1 MHQVMPLPIQNVK
14 VVTKRGNGLALTLT
28 EELHLIGASEG
39 SEVLVEAD
47 GEKVSIRRVHE
58 QQ

>member
-14 VVTKRGNGLALTLT
+14 AVTKRGNGLALALT
-28 EELHLIGASEG
+28 DELHLIGANEG
-39 SEVLVEAD
+39 SEVMVEAD
-47 GEKVSIRRVHE
+47 DERVSIRKVHE